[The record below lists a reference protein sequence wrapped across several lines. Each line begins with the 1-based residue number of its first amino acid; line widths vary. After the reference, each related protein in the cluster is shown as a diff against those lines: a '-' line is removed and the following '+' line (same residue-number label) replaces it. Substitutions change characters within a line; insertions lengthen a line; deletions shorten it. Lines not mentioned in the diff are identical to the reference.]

1 MNTCSGWQNATTISQ
16 RINKEPVITGATRIL
31 VAGPAWVGDM
41 VMAQSLFIT
50 IKQLRPDCMID
61 VIAPTWS
68 VPLLKRMPQ
77 VHAAIQLPISHK
89 QLKLLTRYKL
99 GKQLRANRYDRAI
112 VTPRSFKSALIPF
125 FAGARQRTGYR
136 GEHRYVLLN
145 DIRRLDKRVLTQTV
159 QRYVA
164 LGYDRELTHAPQIPY
179 PALTVDRENQQQVLD
194 KLGLKT
200 DKKIVAMMPGA
211 EYGPAKQ
218 WPVEYYR
225 QLAENLVDR
234 GYQVWVLGSKKET
247 ELGARIASAPGVI
260 NLCGK
265 TELVDVVDLLALAE
279 YAVTN
284 DSGLMHVAAATGVK
298 VVAIYG
304 SSNPEYTP
312 PLSENATIIYTGLSC
327 SPCFKRTCPLGHTHC
342 LTGIGVEEVLECLS

>member
-1 MNTCSGWQNATTISQ
+1 
-16 RINKEPVITGATRIL
+16 
-31 VAGPAWVGDM
+31 
-41 VMAQSLFIT
+41 MAQSLFIT
-50 IKQLRPDCMID
+50 LKQLHPNCVID

-112 VTPRSFKSALIPF
+112 VTPRSFKSALVPF

-136 GEHRYVLLN
+136 GEHRYFLLN

-164 LGYDRELTHAPQIPY
+164 LGYERDVTHVPQIPY
-179 PALTVDRENQQQVLD
+179 PALTVDRNNQQQVLK
-194 KLGLKT
+194 KLGLNSN
-200 DKKIVAMMPGA
+200 KKIVAMMPGA

-218 WPVEYYR
+218 WPVTYYR
-225 QLAENLVDR
+225 ELAQELVQR
-234 GYQVWVLGSKKET
+234 GYQVWVLGSARET
-247 ELGARIASAPGVI
+247 KLGETIAANSDVI
-260 NLCGK
+260 NLCGR

-279 YAVTN
+279 YAVSN

-298 VVAIYG
+298 VIAIYG
-304 SSNPEYTP
+304 SSDPNYTP
-312 PLSENATIIYTGLSC
+312 PLTDKATIIYKALDC
-327 SPCFKRTCPLGHTHC
+327 SPCFKRVCPLGHTNC
-342 LTGIGVEEVLECLS
+342 LNDISVQHVMECVW